1 MFSRF
6 YKNIGFVRTV
16 ADGIVTIVGLS
27 SVRYGE
33 MISFSNADVGVVLSL
48 ENRSVSAIVLGP
60 DINIL
65 PGDFVFRTS
74 KLMGVF
80 VSGSL
85 LGTIVNPLGK
95 NLSNKKIGV
104 VKNENSKYL
113 NFKNLFS
120 IFFLDNNSFK
130 ELLVYDNVNKVFDL
144 SNTSI
149 VKERY
154 MLGFMADYS
163 KFLNIKKSFFFFKD
177 IKKFFK
183 LSEVSFVKNIYR
195 NKKLISSVYDSRI
208 NSLFFNRWK
217 NVRAFQLKYRKEKGI
232 ILSINTIDKLVNLDS
247 RVLKFKSKFQEN
259 VQFSETSDIVN
270 KRILVF
276 NRLLETRAPS
286 IISRASVNVSLETGI
301 KVIDSMVPIGH
312 GQRELILGML
322 KQVKL
327 Q

>member
-113 NFKNLFS
+113 NFKNLF
-120 IFFLDNNSFK
+120 K

-144 SNTSI
+144 SN
-149 VKERY
+149 
-154 MLGFMADYS
+154 
-163 KFLNIKKSFFFFKD
+163 
-177 IKKFFK
+177 
-183 LSEVSFVKNIYR
+183 
-195 NKKLISSVYDSRI
+195 SSV
-208 NSLFFNRWK
+208 
-217 NVRAFQLKYRKEKGI
+217 
-232 ILSINTIDKLVNLDS
+232 
-247 RVLKFKSKFQEN
+247 FK
-259 VQFSETSDIVN
+259 
-270 KRILVF
+270 
-276 NRLLETRAPS
+276 
-286 IISRASVNVSLETGI
+286 
-301 KVIDSMVPIGH
+301 
-312 GQRELILGML
+312 
-322 KQVKL
+322 
-327 Q
+327 